1 MKKPDENPK
10 LHLSKYWIDP
20 NNPNLTG
27 DHYTV
32 EHNTPIKFILR
43 VQNIGNVA
51 AQGVI
56 NDPCPANLVC
66 QTYRLLPS
74 TTTVAYTTV
83 IPVGTVPV
91 GGFVEVEVSAVA
103 YPTQTTARIHNKATL
118 FRVCPLEKDVLDGT
132 VDGLCKENDDDA
144 TLDPV
149 QPNQCGDGIK
159 QRHEECDLGKNF
171 MPGTI
176 GYYLDTTTVYPSGPN
191 RGAICTAE
199 CEIVNAPALNY
210 CGDGKLGKL
219 EQCDLGPNGGTI
231 GSYLDSAN
239 TMPSGVYQGS
249 RCSSSCVIENEKVQP
264 KIPACWYGDS
274 IISVMKDEIFPFSW
288 DVEITS
294 NETVNSCA
302 DPNANGKIVR
312 SSLMCTFKIYNRN
325 EEANNQSSRTIQLP
339 CYTQTW

>member
-1 MKKPDENPK
+1 M
-10 LHLSKYWIDP
+10 
-20 NNPNLTG
+20 
-27 DHYTV
+27 
-32 EHNTPIKFILR
+32 
-43 VQNIGNVA
+43 A

-74 TTTVAYTTV
+74 STTVAYTTV

-144 TLDPV
+144 TLDPKK
-149 QPNQCGDGIK
+149 PNTCRDGRLD
-159 QRHEECDLGKNF
+159 RHNGEECDLGPS
-171 MPGTI
+171 MPTTI
-176 GYYLDTTTVYPSGPN
+176 GYYLDLTTGHPSYAS
-191 RGAICTAE
+191 RGKICTAE
-199 CEIVNAPALNY
+199 CKIQEAPALNY

-231 GSYLDSAN
+231 GSYLD
-239 TMPSGVYQGS
+239 TTTHYPSGVYNGAT
-249 RCSSSCVIENEKVQP
+249 CSKECTIGNEKQVQP